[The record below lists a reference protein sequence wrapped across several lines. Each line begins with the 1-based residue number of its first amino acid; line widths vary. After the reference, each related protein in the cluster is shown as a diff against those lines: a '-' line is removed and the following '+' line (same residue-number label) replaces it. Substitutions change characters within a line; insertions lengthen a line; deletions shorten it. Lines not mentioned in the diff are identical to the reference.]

1 MKKSFLFLLISIMTV
16 FLIAGCA
23 EDTTT
28 TDNGGSTTPPTVVP
42 IDPSNPEFLKGFLGT
57 YEIVFFYTDG
67 AGMLSIASDCSKVEY
82 YTGKADAKCV
92 QGHNSVDFKGYGE
105 VNLEETSQTINITTK
120 MQMTNQCL
128 QDPNYGK
135 CKDDLA
141 YGIVNAWTFAQNNQ
155 YNYTVFKPIPMNT
168 IVDGA
173 LNNGANA
180 VKGVSGRNLKFNT
193 DDKGNST
200 YKFELLSDGS
210 IRNTMQD
217 TSSVMPANV
226 TVIMKPIAI
235 DSIPA
240 EYTMERDKQ
249 FPQPVITGFETTATD
264 ATTTP

>member
-1 MKKSFLFLLISIMTV
+1 MKKSFLLFLSSIIAV
-16 FLIAGCA
+16 FLVTGCA
-23 EDTTT
+23 EENKN
-28 TDNGGSTTPPTVVP
+28 NGGSTTTPPSVVP
-42 IDPSNPEFLKGFLGT
+42 IDPSNPSSLTDLLGN

-67 AGMLSIASDCSKVEY
+67 SGQLSIASDCSKVEY

-105 VNLEETSQTINITTK
+105 VKLVESSQTINITTK

-155 YNYTVFKPIPMNT
+155 YNYTVFKPIPMNA